1 MTLFPALINVSI
13 VAEED
18 GLTTVATL
26 SFGAPVEVFGVSAG
40 GVDLEDSVAGGT
52 GEVLVTSH
60 GQSVIVKVVAS
71 ETVYVLPLVVIVVG
85 SGQ

>member
-1 MTLFPALINVSI
+1 MVNSVTVSTS
-13 VAEED
+13 VVQTVD
-18 GLTTVATL
+18 SGLT
-26 SFGAPVEVFGVSAG
+26 GP
-40 GVDLEDSVAGGT
+40 T
-52 GEVLVTSH
+52 GEDLVTSH